1 VKISIIGNGSVG
13 ATLAHSLAEIGHTV
27 TTSDSTTSPAQ
38 VAAQIGEA
46 EVAVLA
52 VRFPVV
58 AQLDP
63 QVKAA
68 LDGKIVIDTTNPQ
81 TSDFMALTIGHT
93 TSAGEQVATALPGAR
108 VVKAFNTVFA
118 EHMTTARIAGHPLFL
133 PVAADDDAAKRTVL
147 ELATRLGFDAV
158 DAGPLANARY
168 LEPAVELLVHLAYG
182 SGLGGGIGFTLARA

>member
-158 DAGPLANARY
+158 DAGPLSNARY

>member
-13 ATLAHSLAEIGHTV
+13 ATLAHVLATIGHAV
-27 TTSDSTTSPAQ
+27 TTSDSTSSPAQ
-38 VAAQIGEA
+38 VAAQIGDA

-58 AQLDP
+58 AQLDA
-63 QVKAA
+63 QVTAA

-93 TSAGEQVATALPGAR
+93 TSAGEQVAAALPGAR

-118 EHMTTARIAGHPLFL
+118 EHLASARISGHPLFL
-133 PVAADDDAAKRTVL
+133 PVASDDDAAKRTVL
-147 ELATRLGFDAV
+147 DLAIQLGFDAV
-158 DAGPLANARY
+158 DAGPLANSRY